1 MTDKSKIFIVGE
13 CKFFFFFCGEGG
25 GGMEFSIS
33 YQHCQVMRTN
43 LLDLSQT

>member
-13 CKFFFFFCGEGG
+13 CKFFFFLGG

-33 YQHCQVMRTN
+33 Y
-43 LLDLSQT
+43 

>member
-13 CKFFFFFCGEGG
+13 CKFFFFLG

-33 YQHCQVMRTN
+33 Y
-43 LLDLSQT
+43 